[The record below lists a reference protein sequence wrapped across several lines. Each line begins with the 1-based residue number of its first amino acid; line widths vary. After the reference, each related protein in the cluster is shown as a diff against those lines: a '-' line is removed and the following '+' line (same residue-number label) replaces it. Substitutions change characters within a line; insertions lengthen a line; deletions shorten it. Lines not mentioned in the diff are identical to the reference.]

1 LLVDAFGQAV
11 VDVEVSAPVCFVPVV
26 GPAHLGA
33 VLGAVAAEADEF
45 RLVRDGLEVGGERRE
60 FDVGREIDDVAPFHD
75 PVADVVGV
83 VEGSHEQERVIGSG
97 VFRALAMQELYGM
110 VCPDRVRVG
119 AELTGYPFGVFV
131 AEELEAL
138 NATDSL
144 NALPGIRP
152 QMQLAGVVGT
162 VTGLAK
168 VCAHRG
174 DAGVDRRPVD
184 LDAGPVRHPTG
195 EQAASGW
202 TADR

>member
-1 LLVDAFGQAV
+1 MRQRATNSGSSGDW
-11 VDVEVSAPVCFVPVV
+11 
-26 GPAHLGA
+26 
-33 VLGAVAAEADEF
+33 
-45 RLVRDGLEVGGERRE
+45 LEVVGERRQ
-60 FDVGREIDDVAPFHD
+60 FDVRWEIDDVAPLHH

-97 VFRALAMQELYGM
+97 VFSALALEEIYGM

-138 NATDSL
+138 TATDFL

-152 QMQLAGVVGT
+152 QMQFAGVEGS

-168 VCAHRG
+168 GCAHRG

-184 LDAGPVRHPTG
+184 LDSGPVRQPTG